1 MLTPSNRP
9 TGVPGTPVSAPTNS
23 RPFPPSL
30 MSATADDSRK
40 GPKGDTGPKGD
51 PGPPGPRGAPCD
63 EHPPSGDRRQPIDFD
78 RRHHVS
84 FAEAAEYLGIS
95 VKTLERNYIHGGELP
110 WYDFKGT
117 RRIRYRDLT
126 DYAAQHRIIGPRLK
140 PPSDPT

>member
-1 MLTPSNRP
+1 MLTPSNKP
-9 TGVPGTPVSAPTNS
+9 AGVPETLVSAPTNS
-23 RPFPPSL
+23 RLFSPAL
-30 MSATADDSRK
+30 MSAPTDDPRK
-40 GPKGDTGPKGD
+40 GPKGDRGQKGE
-51 PGPPGPRGAPCD
+51 PGPPGPPCD
-63 EHPPSGDRRQPIDFD
+63 DAHSGDRRAPIEFD

-126 DYAAQHRIIGPRLK
+126 DYAAQHRIVGPRTK
-140 PPSDPT
+140 PPSDAT